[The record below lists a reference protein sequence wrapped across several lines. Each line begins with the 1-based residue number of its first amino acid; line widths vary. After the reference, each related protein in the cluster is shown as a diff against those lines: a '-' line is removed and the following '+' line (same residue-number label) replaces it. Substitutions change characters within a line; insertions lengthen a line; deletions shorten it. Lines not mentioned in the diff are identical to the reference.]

1 VSARR
6 AWFEC
11 HSERREKFMKSF
23 VSLVAVAL
31 LGLAAD
37 TAVSAPPAG
46 NSNSDA
52 APPAAMQEQM
62 KLMQSQMEQIAKTQ
76 DPKERQ
82 RLLQDHM
89 AAMQKMLAGM
99 QGMSGG
105 CMSMHPMMEQMA
117 QHQHWMMMQP
127 PAAAPPP
134 K

>member
-1 VSARR
+1 
-6 AWFEC
+6 
-11 HSERREKFMKSF
+11 MKLL
-23 VSLVAVAL
+23 VSLIAVAL
-31 LGLAAD
+31 VGLAAHP
-37 TAVSAPPAG
+37 AASAPPAG
-46 NSNSDA
+46 DSDTA
-52 APPAAMQEQM
+52 APAAMQEQM
-62 KLMQSQMEQIAKTQ
+62 KLMQSQMDQIAKTQ

-89 AAMQKMLAGM
+89 AAMQKMMTAM

-105 CMSMHPMMEQMA
+105 CMPMHSMMDQMA